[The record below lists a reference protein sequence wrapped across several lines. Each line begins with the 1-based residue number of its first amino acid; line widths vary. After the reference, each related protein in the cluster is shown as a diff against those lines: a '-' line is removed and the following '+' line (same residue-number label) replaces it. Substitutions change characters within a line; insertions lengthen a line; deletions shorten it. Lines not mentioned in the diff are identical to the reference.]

1 MPIVASKL
9 VEIFSNRF
17 SLGIMT
23 KRTSR
28 RNKKYPN
35 MRLGGACRKIGN
47 SKLPSS
53 GSAAHCTSADRRSSQ
68 KYDIRHAMWPCTA
81 RSGGVSNGVH
91 VTMSWR
97 WRVVMSWKSNGL
109 YDMPLWYMQDYSNM
123 PSTNQDN
130 TNVIT
135 ISTLII
141 ELLYCSN
148 IGIGIS
154 PCLSESSSQQFH
166 LLAISL
172 VPSWI
177 LAPVQSWDR
186 PLAPLQGCQNR
197 RHWKTWWQ
205 VTDWKA

>member
-1 MPIVASKL
+1 M
-9 VEIFSNRF
+9 
-17 SLGIMT
+17 
-23 KRTSR
+23 
-28 RNKKYPN
+28 
-35 MRLGGACRKIGN
+35 
-47 SKLPSS
+47 
-53 GSAAHCTSADRRSSQ
+53 
-68 KYDIRHAMWPCTA
+68 
-81 RSGGVSNGVH
+81 
-91 VTMSWR
+91 
-97 WRVVMSWKSNGL
+97 MSWKSNGL

-197 RHWKTWWQ
+197 RH
-205 VTDWKA
+205 